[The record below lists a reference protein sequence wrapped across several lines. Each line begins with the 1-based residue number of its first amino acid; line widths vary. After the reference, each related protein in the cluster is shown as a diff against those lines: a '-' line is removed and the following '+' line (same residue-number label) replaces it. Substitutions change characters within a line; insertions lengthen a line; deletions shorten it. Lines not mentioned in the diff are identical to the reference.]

1 MGFVILTAGAGIIA
15 YTLTIFSQ
23 LFEHSFHIQGVV
35 PNTDAMAALAQK
47 NMARKPPQSWCW
59 AC

>member
-23 LFEHSFHIQGVV
+23 LFEHSFHIQGWS
-35 PNTDAMAALAQK
+35 QH
-47 NMARKPPQSWCW
+47 
-59 AC
+59 

>member
-23 LFEHSFHIQGVV
+23 LFEHSG
-35 PNTDAMAALAQK
+35 NAANLLI
-47 NMARKPPQSWCW
+47 
-59 AC
+59 